1 MMRAAALL
9 LATVVGLNACGTDLS
24 GLKSEDEYPYT
35 VNLIFQLEQDT
46 SIECLPLNTPCQ
58 VRLKGNITSR
68 FGTRLAAAQIWYR
81 AAPATTFLPL
91 VKTDGSGIFN
101 TTISLDKTASG
112 RSVTLC
118 AGPTLEVALT
128 GACPMVTLP

>member
-9 LATVVGLNACGTDLS
+9 LATIIGLNACGTDLS

-35 VNLIFQLEQDT
+35 VNLIFQLEQDA
-46 SIECLPLNTPCQ
+46 SIDCLPLNSPCQ

-68 FGTRLAAAQIWYR
+68 FGTRLVAAQIWYR
-81 AAPATTFLPL
+81 AAPATTFSPL

-101 TTISLDKTASG
+101 TTISLERTAAG

-118 AGPTLEVALT
+118 AGPTLDVALT
-128 GACPMVTLP
+128 GACPTVTIP

>member
-1 MMRAAALL
+1 MRAAALF
-9 LATVVGLNACGTDLS
+9 LATAVGISACGTDLS

-35 VNLIFQLEQDT
+35 VNLIFQLEQDA
-46 SIECLPLNTPCQ
+46 SVECLPLNSPCQ

-68 FGTRLAAAQIWYR
+68 FGIRLVDAQIYSR
-81 AAPATTFLPL
+81 AAPATTFSPL
-91 VKTDGSGIFN
+91 VRTDASGIFN
-101 TTISLDKTASG
+101 TTISLPRTPTG

-128 GACPMVTLP
+128 GACPTVTIP

>member
-1 MMRAAALL
+1 MRAAALL
-9 LATVVGLNACGTDLS
+9 LATVVGLNACGADLS

-35 VNLIFQLEQDT
+35 VNLIFQLEQDA
-46 SIECLPLNTPCQ
+46 SVECLPLNSPCQ
-58 VRLKGNITSR
+58 VRLKGNVTSR
-68 FGTRLAAAQIWYR
+68 FGTRLVAAQIWYR
-81 AAPATTFLPL
+81 AAPATTFSPL

-101 TTISLDKTASG
+101 ITISLDKTAAG

-128 GACPMVTLP
+128 GSCPTVTIP